1 MVEKTLRIKQ
11 GGIYWID
18 AEPHAGREEGGHNV
32 QTGNIK
38 RPVVVVSNDH
48 YNRTGMSIVFPITS
62 TKKDSRYLL
71 PVDLKKPS
79 KIILTQLLGYDM
91 IARNAKYMGYD
102 VSDKQLNYLKTLVT
116 HFL

>member
-18 AEPHAGREEGGHNV
+18 AEPHSGREEGDHNL